1 MAGTPGVWGPMD
13 LSRTPAASTTERPYE
28 AGSCGRLS
36 LCLLVGHSGICWWI
50 YHYPGGAP
58 GRAVAKHVGV
68 AGHKPRDSED
78 AKTRSCLPALAQL
91 VLLSKG
97 RGKRE
102 SLATSCL
109 HSVGAGN
116 KFRNI
121 LFLFHRGWLPSG
133 SLDGIKSLLIAETSG
148 L

>member
-1 MAGTPGVWGPMD
+1 MGPQ
-13 LSRTPAASTTERPYE
+13 
-28 AGSCGRLS
+28 S
-36 LCLLVGHSGICWWI
+36 LRLLVGHSGICWWI

-58 GRAVAKHVGV
+58 GRAVAKHVDV

-97 RGKRE
+97 SRGREE

-109 HSVGAGN
+109 HSGKLGSN
-116 KFRNI
+116 SEI
-121 LFLFHRGWLPSG
+121 LSLPLFHRGWLPSR
-133 SLDGIKSLLIAETSG
+133 SLGWN
-148 L
+148 